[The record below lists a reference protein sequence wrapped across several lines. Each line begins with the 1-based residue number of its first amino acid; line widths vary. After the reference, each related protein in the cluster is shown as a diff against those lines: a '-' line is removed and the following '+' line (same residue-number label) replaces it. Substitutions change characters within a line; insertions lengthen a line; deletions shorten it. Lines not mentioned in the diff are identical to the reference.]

1 MVVTT
6 MANQAMDSGE
16 ATADNGAS
24 KENAREVTNV
34 LGSNPIPKIRR
45 GPALEALAEE
55 MEKAKARARGKG
67 APGDR

>member
-16 ATADNGAS
+16 VTADNGAT
-24 KENAREVTNV
+24 KENALEVTNV
-34 LGSNPIPKIRR
+34 RGGNPTPKIRR

-55 MEKAKARARGKG
+55 MEKSKARARGKG
-67 APGDR
+67 AWGDR